1 MKKLKAWM
9 AEHKKFSVIAL
20 CLLLMFTCGSA
31 MSAINVSHHRA
42 ETAKEQNAGNN
53 TDTTT
58 AAEKK
63 TKEETGKVELTD
75 AQKEIIKG
83 YDTDAK
89 ELIDTLSSS
98 VWSVSEGRYTLKFA
112 DDSYVETVNGTPTV
126 HSYAIS
132 RVEKTS
138 DGYGGYLYTIVFE
151 TDTGT
156 HIVTYTDGSGAAV
169 NSDSKTPGE
178 NTISTLTSSTMFA
191 QKNTAYERAEAV
203 ANITVKGMNS
213 EVTKLF
219 GGDEKAVTTA
229 LSKWC
234 AVHYPSVTEA
244 TWQKVVNLDYENGVI
259 TTDSSSTTQTLFPSP
274 AFTSSPRASSPS
286 RARATSPCRQKGI
299 SMNEQLTLQSTQ
311 HEETKTVPLRR
322 RKACLAGTFALFAAC
337 ALVLLIPHPAYA
349 GIIGDFL
356 DIPNMIKTWLL
367 QIAATLFNT
376 YFGVINQTLDAKF
389 ISGPFNELF
398 GTTEP
403 YGVVKDFYQAGVI
416 PVAHAI
422 LGLFMLMQLIKI
434 SQRIDATSTLPAVK
448 DIVFLVVTYCIL
460 SYFIDNALD
469 LVSAIYSI
477 FNDLVGNVSDKL
489 QSKNWYEPGIKMT
502 KDDAADAT
510 FGGCFLLLIFGLIS
524 WAVGLVFYAVSMVVA
539 LGRSVQLYVY
549 AAFSPIPISLLG
561 FEETKQIGIGYLKNF
576 AAAALAGVVM
586 VLILYLYPHLVTA
599 LAVSGGLGKAEM
611 LGLAQGVET
620 FDSFGVIIKTIA
632 VLITTMMGL
641 VKSGS
646 WAKEI
651 LGA

>member
-1 MKKLKAWM
+1 MNESSTPELATKKK
-9 AEHKKFSVIAL
+9 
-20 CLLLMFTCGSA
+20 
-31 MSAINVSHHRA
+31 
-42 ETAKEQNAGNN
+42 
-53 TDTTT
+53 
-58 AAEKK
+58 
-63 TKEETGKVELTD
+63 
-75 AQKEIIKG
+75 
-83 YDTDAK
+83 
-89 ELIDTLSSS
+89 
-98 VWSVSEGRYTLKFA
+98 EGR
-112 DDSYVETVNGTPTV
+112 
-126 HSYAIS
+126 
-132 RVEKTS
+132 
-138 DGYGGYLYTIVFE
+138 
-151 TDTGT
+151 
-156 HIVTYTDGSGAAV
+156 
-169 NSDSKTPGE
+169 
-178 NTISTLTSSTMFA
+178 
-191 QKNTAYERAEAV
+191 TARLLR
-203 ANITVKGMNS
+203 K
-213 EVTKLF
+213 K
-219 GGDEKAVTTA
+219 
-229 LSKWC
+229 
-234 AVHYPSVTEA
+234 
-244 TWQKVVNLDYENGVI
+244 
-259 TTDSSSTTQTLFPSP
+259 
-274 AFTSSPRASSPS
+274 PR
-286 RARATSPCRQKGI
+286 
-299 SMNEQLTLQSTQ
+299 
-311 HEETKTVPLRR
+311 
-322 RKACLAGTFALFAAC
+322 LAGVLALFIVC

-389 ISGPFNELF
+389 ISGPFNALF
-398 GTTEP
+398 GTTAP
-403 YGVVKDFYQAGVI
+403 YGVVKNFYQAGVI

-422 LGLFMLMQLIKI
+422 LGLFMLLQLIKI

-469 LVSAIYSI
+469 LVSAIYGI
-477 FNDLVGNVSDKL
+477 FNDLVGSVAGKL
-489 QSKNWYEPGIKMT
+489 QSKNWYKPGIKMT
-502 KDDAADAT
+502 KDDATNAT

-611 LGLAQGVET
+611 LGLAKGVET

>member
-1 MKKLKAWM
+1 
-9 AEHKKFSVIAL
+9 
-20 CLLLMFTCGSA
+20 
-31 MSAINVSHHRA
+31 
-42 ETAKEQNAGNN
+42 
-53 TDTTT
+53 
-58 AAEKK
+58 
-63 TKEETGKVELTD
+63 
-75 AQKEIIKG
+75 
-83 YDTDAK
+83 
-89 ELIDTLSSS
+89 
-98 VWSVSEGRYTLKFA
+98 
-112 DDSYVETVNGTPTV
+112 
-126 HSYAIS
+126 
-132 RVEKTS
+132 
-138 DGYGGYLYTIVFE
+138 
-151 TDTGT
+151 
-156 HIVTYTDGSGAAV
+156 
-169 NSDSKTPGE
+169 
-178 NTISTLTSSTMFA
+178 
-191 QKNTAYERAEAV
+191 
-203 ANITVKGMNS
+203 
-213 EVTKLF
+213 
-219 GGDEKAVTTA
+219 
-229 LSKWC
+229 
-234 AVHYPSVTEA
+234 
-244 TWQKVVNLDYENGVI
+244 
-259 TTDSSSTTQTLFPSP
+259 
-274 AFTSSPRASSPS
+274 
-286 RARATSPCRQKGI
+286 
-299 SMNEQLTLQSTQ
+299 MNEQLTLQSTQ

-376 YFGVINQTLDAKF
+376 YFGVINQTLDVKF

-448 DIVFLVVTYCIL
+448 DIVFLVVTY
-460 SYFIDNALD
+460 
-469 LVSAIYSI
+469 SI

-502 KDDAADAT
+502 KDDAVDAT

>member
-42 ETAKEQNAGNN
+42 ETAKEQNVGNN

-83 YDTDAK
+83 YDSDTK

-132 RVEKTS
+132 RIEKTS

-219 GGDEKAVTTA
+219 GGDEKAVITA

-244 TWQKVVNLDYENGVI
+244 TWQKELVAELGSLFLSADLGIQSTDLEGEFYENHV
-259 TTDSSSTTQTLFPSP
+259 SY
-274 AFTSSPRASSPS
+274 
-286 RARATSPCRQKGI
+286 
-299 SMNEQLTLQSTQ
+299 LQSWMNALENDPSYLFKAASKADHADTFIMERY
-311 HEETKTVPLRR
+311 EEELGKNIEIDAPELEEEVS
-322 RKACLAGTFALFAAC
+322 LAGESHDMVSASEHQTESEMPEPALA
-337 ALVLLIPHPAYA
+337 
-349 GIIGDFL
+349 
-356 DIPNMIKTWLL
+356 
-367 QIAATLFNT
+367 
-376 YFGVINQTLDAKF
+376 
-389 ISGPFNELF
+389 
-398 GTTEP
+398 
-403 YGVVKDFYQAGVI
+403 
-416 PVAHAI
+416 AI
-422 LGLFMLMQLIKI
+422 L
-434 SQRIDATSTLPAVK
+434 
-448 DIVFLVVTYCIL
+448 
-460 SYFIDNALD
+460 
-469 LVSAIYSI
+469 
-477 FNDLVGNVSDKL
+477 
-489 QSKNWYEPGIKMT
+489 
-502 KDDAADAT
+502 
-510 FGGCFLLLIFGLIS
+510 
-524 WAVGLVFYAVSMVVA
+524 
-539 LGRSVQLYVY
+539 
-549 AAFSPIPISLLG
+549 
-561 FEETKQIGIGYLKNF
+561 
-576 AAAALAGVVM
+576 
-586 VLILYLYPHLVTA
+586 
-599 LAVSGGLGKAEM
+599 
-611 LGLAQGVET
+611 
-620 FDSFGVIIKTIA
+620 
-632 VLITTMMGL
+632 
-641 VKSGS
+641 
-646 WAKEI
+646 
-651 LGA
+651 

>member
-1 MKKLKAWM
+1 MSTCAFTVCVSVKTGVKITVNFYVKIDVNFAVKAVNFYTVNFYSVNFR
-9 AEHKKFSVIAL
+9 AVIFYDFSAFWGWKCWRIFLAVLDNGGAAHSG
-20 CLLLMFTCGSA
+20 LL
-31 MSAINVSHHRA
+31 
-42 ETAKEQNAGNN
+42 GNLGIRGFRML
-53 TDTTT
+53 
-58 AAEKK
+58 
-63 TKEETGKVELTD
+63 GKVCEHFILLHLTGSLSVLTGALRSLAHAVSLAHRVDCRDVLVELP
-75 AQKEIIKG
+75 
-83 YDTDAK
+83 
-89 ELIDTLSSS
+89 
-98 VWSVSEGRYTLKFA
+98 VR
-112 DDSYVETVNGTPTV
+112 
-126 HSYAIS
+126 
-132 RVEKTS
+132 
-138 DGYGGYLYTIVFE
+138 DGV
-151 TDTGT
+151 D
-156 HIVTYTDGSGAAV
+156 
-169 NSDSKTPGE
+169 
-178 NTISTLTSSTMFA
+178 
-191 QKNTAYERAEAV
+191 
-203 ANITVKGMNS
+203 
-213 EVTKLF
+213 
-219 GGDEKAVTTA
+219 
-229 LSKWC
+229 
-234 AVHYPSVTEA
+234 
-244 TWQKVVNLDYENGVI
+244 
-259 TTDSSSTTQTLFPSP
+259 
-274 AFTSSPRASSPS
+274 
-286 RARATSPCRQKGI
+286 
-299 SMNEQLTLQSTQ
+299 
-311 HEETKTVPLRR
+311 
-322 RKACLAGTFALFAAC
+322 
-337 ALVLLIPHPAYA
+337 A

-469 LVSAIYSI
+469 LVSAIYGI

-489 QSKNWYEPGIKMT
+489 QSKNWYEPGIEMT
-502 KDDAADAT
+502 KHDAADAT